1 MENQGQG
8 QIFAG
13 SLEPMENG
21 ASISFDA
28 DELSYRSKK
37 DWSIL
42 SNIEEADSNMEE
54 SSGLSI
60 SRQDGVCL
68 CQSGDEQCCR
78 LCEPLGVNFK
88 DSVPI
93 PLRESSLL
101 SISPRRESTPRQ
113 EELSEI
119 AISLGD
125 HFAKAFERAKLMK
138 QMMRIHV

>member
-1 MENQGQG
+1 MENQGQ
-8 QIFAG
+8 IFAW

-21 ASISFDA
+21 ASIAFGA
-28 DELSYRSKK
+28 EELSYRSKK

-78 LCEPLGVNFK
+78 LCEPLGKVEMHYAPFNSFVFNFVY
-88 DSVPI
+88 SFLANYVPI
-93 PLRESSLL
+93 SKTVSPFLYVNLVSYRYLL
-101 SISPRRESTPRQ
+101 GGNPY
-113 EELSEI
+113 
-119 AISLGD
+119 LGR
-125 HFAKAFERAKLMK
+125 KNCQR
-138 QMMRIHV
+138 